1 MLSVIFIN
9 AVHSFLSE
17 LMWRRLMVLWLWIP
31 AVATKRFVWSECF
44 IKNNMMLNLQKNT
57 KNTKWI
63 KVKVVKK
70 HSTWTSEGGNKL
82 NCACGTN
89 QLLYTMSHKKQ
100 YVEKYPHIIRN
111 FLTYWFTDW
120 AKNQSS
126 IYYEILHRTLL
137 SYTVVLKSSL
147 NYSTIILR
155 LLKEKTH
162 LYMWNHPKCQSQS

>member
-1 MLSVIFIN
+1 MLSTRFCLNWCGEGWWSSGYEYRQWQPRDLFGVN
-9 AVHSFLSE
+9 VLSKIT
-17 LMWRRLMVLWLWIP
+17 WCWIC
-31 AVATKRFVWSECF
+31 K
-44 IKNNMMLNLQKNT
+44 KNT